1 MSEVKKLA
9 GQTMWYG
16 MSSVAAKMLNYLMTP
31 LLTYFLVNPSEVIQY
46 GSIGLIYSYFA
57 LLNVVFTYGM
67 ETAYFRF
74 CSLEKDKARHFF
86 NTAFGSLIISTIFFC
101 LAMYVGRESIANFM
115 VLDDHINY
123 INIAIGILF
132 FDTLQTIPFAKLR
145 QVQKPRKYAFVRIA
159 GVAINLI
166 AVFFFLV
173 IMPKL
178 IAMNPEGFL
187 ANISNKYDVV
197 SQVLFANL
205 LQSVFTFFALF
216 QEWKS
221 FRFKFDSGI
230 WRKMFQYSSPMI
242 LIGLAGVA
250 NEVIDRQ
257 LLIWYIEGSEDYAK
271 TVQGIYSANYKLS
284 IVVTMFITAFR
295 LAAEPFFFNKVKDKN
310 APDIYAKVMK
320 WFVITVCAAFLCTAL
335 FIGDIWSRFIGES
348 YRSGLFIVP
357 ILLFANVLSGIY
369 YNLSTWYKVTN
380 RMRIGVIITVF
391 GAVITFLGNYLFIP
405 QYEMLASAWTTLLC
419 YAAMVVL
426 CYVLGQK
433 YFPVPYPV
441 KRIFLYLISIVVLY
455 LAQHWIVSQIPNVEY
470 AWLRISSGMVL
481 LAVFGL
487 IVLKFEK
494 SELKTMPI
502 IGKYLK

>member
-57 LLNVVFTYGM
+57 LLNVIFTYGM

-74 CSLEKDKARHFF
+74 CSLEKHRMKAFF
-86 NTAFGSLIISTIFFC
+86 NTAFGSLIISTVFFC
-101 LAMYVGRESIANFM
+101 MAMYISRRSIADFM
-115 VLDDHINY
+115 VLGDHVNY

-145 QVQKPRKYAFVRIA
+145 QIQKPKKYAFVRIA
-159 GVAINLI
+159 GVLLNLLS
-166 AVFFFLV
+166 VFFFLV
-173 IMPKL
+173 VMPRL
-178 IAMNPEGFL
+178 ITISPNGFF
-187 ANISNKYDVV
+187 AAVSRKYDVV

-205 LQSVFTFFALF
+205 LQSVFTFVALF
-216 QEWKS
+216 REWRS
-221 FRFKFDSGI
+221 FRFKFDQGV

-257 LLIWYIEGSEDYAK
+257 LLIWYINGSDDHAK
-271 TVQGIYSANYKLS
+271 RVQGIYSANYKLS

-295 LAAEPFFFNKVKDKN
+295 LAAEPFFFNKVQDKN
-310 APDIYAKVMK
+310 APELYAKVMK

-335 FIGDIWSRFIGES
+335 FIDDVWSRFIGAS

-380 RMRIGVIITVF
+380 RMRIGVLITVF
-391 GAVITFLGNYLFIP
+391 GAMITFLGNYLFIP
-405 QYEMLASAWTTLLC
+405 RYEMLASAWTTLVC

-426 CYVLGQK
+426 CYILGQR

-441 KRIFLYLISIVVLY
+441 KRISTYLSSIVVLY
-455 LAQHWIVSQIPNVEY
+455 IVQNYIVDQMSGTGLV
-470 AWLRISSGMVL
+470 WLRILSGVVL
-481 LAVFGL
+481 LGVFC
-487 IVLKFEK
+487 VLVLRMER
-494 SELKTMPI
+494 SELRAMPL